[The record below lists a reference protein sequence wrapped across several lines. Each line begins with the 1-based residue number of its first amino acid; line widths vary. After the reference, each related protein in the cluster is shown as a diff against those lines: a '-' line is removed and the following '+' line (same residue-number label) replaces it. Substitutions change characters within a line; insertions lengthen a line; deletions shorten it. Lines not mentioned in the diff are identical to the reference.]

1 MLLLL
6 QPQINLRQ
14 SHTYSCDHLDPS
26 CQTAKNPWTRP
37 HQKADSHLCANHE
50 KFNRKPYRDQMGR
63 RTEKS
68 RASQE
73 AFLVQSQKLEWS
85 A

>member
-26 CQTAKNPWTRP
+26 CKTAK
-37 HQKADSHLCANHE
+37 
-50 KFNRKPYRDQMGR
+50 KPMD
-63 RTEKS
+63 TPPPKS
-68 RASQE
+68 RFS
-73 AFLVQSQKLEWS
+73 FVC
-85 A
+85 